1 MILAN
6 LWQSIQYITSQKG
19 HPIISTILTR
29 TLLDG
34 RYFHGIR
41 TAAAAGLA
49 KCARDELDWIG
60 IFHLEKAFQ
69 EMFCLPDGP
78 MTRPNDF
85 SDRTSYL
92 MQCQIPKI
100 IAKIKDNAGQA
111 PVAVKKFFVEKLKF
125 NDNTDNEV
133 SLLH

>member
-1 MILAN
+1 M
-6 LWQSIQYITSQKG
+6 
-19 HPIISTILTR
+19 
-29 TLLDG
+29 LDR

-60 IFHLEKAFQ
+60 SFHLEKAFQ
-69 EMFCLPDGP
+69 EMFCLSDGP

-92 MQCQIPKI
+92 VQCQIPRI
-100 IAKIKDNAGQA
+100 IAEIKDNAGQA
-111 PVAVKKFFVEKLKF
+111 PLAVKKFFIEKLKF

-133 SLLH
+133 SLSL